1 MKYQIGDECADCGS
15 CVSECPLNAIVEKE
29 DKCEI
34 LPDKCD
40 GCAKCVEVCPVE
52 AIAQA

>member
-1 MKYQIGDECADCGS
+1 MKYQIGDECVGCGT
-15 CVSECPLNAIVEKE
+15 CVDECPLSAIAEKE
-29 DKCEI
+29 DKYEI